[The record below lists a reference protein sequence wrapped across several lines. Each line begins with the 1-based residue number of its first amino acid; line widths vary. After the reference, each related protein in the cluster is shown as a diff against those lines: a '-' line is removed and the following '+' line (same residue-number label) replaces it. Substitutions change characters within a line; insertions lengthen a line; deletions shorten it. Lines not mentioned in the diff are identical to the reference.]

1 MRRFLFLFQF
11 LLLTTISWGA
21 DESLIREADQR
32 REYLSRLYN
41 YDKNDS
47 LIAQASQDLVFLR
60 DHALWNYYY
69 DTWLLLVNTY
79 VFSGKVNTGLQEVK
93 RMHQDATDRDKKYG
107 LALANYAMGI
117 TYLNMGYT
125 DEAIDSY
132 RQSLRLINE
141 LDEYPSCTSDVFSY
155 YCDIILDTSY
165 KEGARFIL
173 TLPV

>member
-47 LIAQASQDLVFLR
+47 LIAQASQDLVLLI